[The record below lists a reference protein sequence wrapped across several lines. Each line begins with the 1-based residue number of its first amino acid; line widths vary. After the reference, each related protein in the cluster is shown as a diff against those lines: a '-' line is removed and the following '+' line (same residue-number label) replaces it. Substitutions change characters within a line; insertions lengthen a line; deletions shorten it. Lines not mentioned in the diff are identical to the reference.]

1 METPEG
7 SPLPRLDLNWV
18 DRAIGYPIGCDPRV
32 TELAHSDDDDRR
44 TLEWIVVEALSHP
57 PCGVAFSGGRDSS
70 ALLALAASLARQH
83 QLPMPLAFTNTY
95 ADVRTDETQWRR
107 AVLDHLSLEAV
118 EVNVRNEHLTVGAPA
133 ERMYRTNGLQFPAN
147 AVTHMTL
154 AELVRGGTLLTGAGG
169 DEVFGG
175 RADPFFRWFRHKRPN
190 PKDLVSL
197 GQSKLPGAARRVGL
211 ELLDGHHWILPSV
224 RSDLAKELGADHL
237 TYPGRYSAALR
248 RWVRDRYYI
257 AIRQSLDAASAVA
270 GASIVA
276 PFFDRRFMAAWASR
290 NGAAGPANRTAA
302 MESLFGDLLPVSI
315 LTRTSKAEFSAA
327 FHQIDGRFLAEWDG
341 EGVPLELVDVE
352 ALRREWSLPTPHFS
366 TSLMLQDAY
375 FTWKGADS

>member
-1 METPEG
+1 
-7 SPLPRLDLNWV
+7 
-18 DRAIGYPIGCDPRV
+18 
-32 TELAHSDDDDRR
+32 
-44 TLEWIVVEALSHP
+44 
-57 PCGVAFSGGRDSS
+57 
-70 ALLALAASLARQH
+70 
-83 QLPMPLAFTNTY
+83 
-95 ADVRTDETQWRR
+95 
-107 AVLDHLSLEAV
+107 
-118 EVNVRNEHLTVGAPA
+118 
-133 ERMYRTNGLQFPAN
+133 
-147 AVTHMTL
+147 
-154 AELVRGGTLLTGAGG
+154 
-169 DEVFGG
+169 
-175 RADPFFRWFRHKRPN
+175 
-190 PKDLVSL
+190 
-197 GQSKLPGAARRVGL
+197 
-211 ELLDGHHWILPSV
+211 
-224 RSDLAKELGADHL
+224 
-237 TYPGRYSAALR
+237 
-248 RWVRDRYYI
+248 VRDRYYI

-375 FTWKGADS
+375 FTWRGVDS